1 MSYRSIIVVLAAA
14 VLVSAFLLHLF
25 VREASA
31 AWSAFAVHPEIRGS
45 LRKELVDLRTLARL
59 NPAQSADY
67 RRRFDT
73 TRHLL
78 NRTEVLEMNR
88 DTIVRRYEQMLLAA
102 IVVLMS
108 LTAATY
114 VLLRRRDEQRLAQ
127 LRLAIVALSKG
138 EAVQMAGGGGDLIGR
153 VFSIVGET
161 AQVVARDRRR
171 LSELDHLASWQ
182 ESARR
187 IAHELRTPLTAA
199 RLEAEKVHAT
209 SVIEELDVLASFT
222 NQFTSFAALG
232 PPALKTESLQRV
244 VTDFMERFGD
254 VWPSVRL
261 AISGYDHNLPVSI
274 DREMIRRVLVNL
286 CANSALAGARTVD
299 LHLGAGSVEVV
310 DDAGGI
316 DARIVSRLFT
326 PYVTTR
332 ASAEGMGLGLAISK
346 KILLDHGGDLELVE
360 TGPRGTRFRLTF
372 PLQASAAGAR

>member
-1 MSYRSIIVVLAAA
+1 MSYRSIIVVLATA
-14 VLVSAFLLHLF
+14 VLLSALLLRLF
-25 VREASA
+25 AREASA

-45 LRKELVDLRTLARL
+45 LRAQLVDLRTLARL
-59 NPAQSADY
+59 NPAQSAEY
-67 RRRFDT
+67 RRRFEA
-73 TRHLL
+73 TRNLL

-88 DTIVRRYEQMLLAA
+88 DAIVRSYEQMLLAA
-102 IVVLMS
+102 IVLLMT

-138 EAVQMAGGGGDLIGR
+138 EAVPVTGGGDLIGR
-153 VFSIVGET
+153 VFAIVGET

-171 LSELDHLASWQ
+171 LSQLDHLASWQ

-199 RLEAEKVHAT
+199 RLEAEKLRAT

-222 NQFTSFAALG
+222 TQFTSFAALG
-232 PPALKTESLQRV
+232 PPALNPESLRRV
-244 VTDFMERFGD
+244 VSDFVERFAD
-254 VWPSVRL
+254 VWPSTRL
-261 AISGYDHNLPVSI
+261 SLTGDDGDRPVSI

-286 CANSALAGARTVD
+286 CANSALAGARHVELRVGTGTVD
-299 LHLGAGSVEVV
+299 VI

-316 DARIVSRLFT
+316 DAQIVSRIFT

-332 ASAEGMGLGLAISK
+332 TSGEGMGLGLAISK
-346 KILLDHGGDLELVE
+346 KIVLDHGGDLELIE
-360 TGPRGTRFRLTF
+360 TGPRGTRFRLTL
-372 PLQASAAGAR
+372 PVDASAVAPR

>member
-1 MSYRSIIVVLAAA
+1 MSYRAIIVVLAAA
-14 VLVSAFLLHLF
+14 VLASALLLHLF
-25 VREASA
+25 AREASA

-45 LRKELVDLRTLARL
+45 LRAQLVDLRTLARL
-59 NPAQSADY
+59 NPDQAAEY

-73 TRHLL
+73 TRNLL

-88 DTIVRRYEQMLLAA
+88 DAIVRRYEQMLLAA
-102 IVVLMS
+102 IVVLMT

-138 EAVQMAGGGGDLIGR
+138 EAVQTPGGGDLIGR

-161 AQVVARDRRR
+161 AQIVARDRRR

-222 NQFTSFAALG
+222 NQFTSFATLG
-232 PPALKTESLQRV
+232 PPALKSESLRRV
-244 VTDFMERFGD
+244 VSDFVERFGD
-254 VWPSVRL
+254 VWPNTHL
-261 AISGYDHNLPVSI
+261 TMSGDEDDAAVSI

-286 CANSALAGARTVD
+286 CANSALAGARNVE
-299 LHLGAGSVEVV
+299 LHVARGSVDVI

-316 DARIVSRLFT
+316 DAQVVSRIFT

-332 ASAEGMGLGLAISK
+332 RSGEGMGLGLPISK
-346 KILLDHGGDLELVE
+346 KIMLDHGGDLELIE
-360 TGPRGTRFRLTF
+360 TSPRGTRFRLTL
-372 PLQASAAGAR
+372 PAVDAR

>member
-1 MSYRSIIVVLAAA
+1 MSYRSIILVLAAA
-14 VLVSAFLLHLF
+14 VLVSALLLRLF
-25 VREASA
+25 AREASA

-45 LRKELVDLRTLARL
+45 LRAQLVDLRTLARL

-67 RRRFDT
+67 RRRFDA

-88 DTIVRRYEQMLLAA
+88 DAIVRRYEQMLLAA
-102 IVVLMS
+102 IALLMT

-138 EAVQMAGGGGDLIGR
+138 EAVPVAGGGDLIGR
-153 VFSIVGET
+153 VFAIVGET

-171 LSELDHLASWQ
+171 LSQLDHLASWQ

-199 RLEAEKVHAT
+199 RLEAEKLHAT

-222 NQFTSFAALG
+222 SQFTSFAALG

-244 VTDFMERFGD
+244 LMDFVERFGD
-254 VWPSVRL
+254 VWPNVRL
-261 AISGYDHNLPVSI
+261 TISGYDHNLPVSI

-286 CANSALAGARTVD
+286 CANSALAGARRVE
-299 LHLGAGSVEVV
+299 LHLGAGSVEVI

-316 DARIVSRLFT
+316 DAQIVSRLFT

-372 PLQASAAGAR
+372 PLQASAVDAR

>member
-1 MSYRSIIVVLAAA
+1 MSYRSIILVLAAA
-14 VLVSAFLLHLF
+14 VLVSALLLRLF
-25 VREASA
+25 AREASA

-45 LRKELVDLRTLARL
+45 LRAQLGDLRTLARL
-59 NPAQSADY
+59 NPDQAADY
-67 RRRFDT
+67 RKRFET
-73 TRHLL
+73 TRNLL
-78 NRTEVLEMNR
+78 FRTEVLEMNR
-88 DTIVRRYEQMLLAA
+88 DAIMRRYEEMLLAA
-102 IVVLMS
+102 IVVLMT

-138 EAVQMAGGGGDLIGR
+138 EAVPVPGGGDLIGR
-153 VFSIVGET
+153 VFTIVGET

-199 RLEAEKVHAT
+199 RLEAERVQAT
-209 SVIEELDVLASFT
+209 SVLEELDVLASFT
-222 NQFTSFAALG
+222 SQFTSFAALG
-232 PPALKTESLQRV
+232 PPALRSECLHRV
-244 VTDFMERFGD
+244 VSDFVERFGD
-254 VWPSVRL
+254 VWPGTRL
-261 AISGYDHNLPVSI
+261 LLTGYDRSSVSI

-286 CANSALAGARTVD
+286 TANSALAGARAVE
-299 LHLGAGSVEVV
+299 LQVGAGSVDVI

-316 DARIVSRLFT
+316 DASVVSRIFT

-332 ASAEGMGLGLAISK
+332 TSGDGMGLGLAISK

-372 PLQASAAGAR
+372 ALPAATVAAR

>member
-1 MSYRSIIVVLAAA
+1 MSYRAIIIVLAAA
-14 VLVSAFLLHLF
+14 VLTSALLLHLF
-25 VREASA
+25 AREASA

-45 LRKELVDLRTLARL
+45 LRAQLVDLRTLARL
-59 NPAQSADY
+59 NPDQAAEY

-73 TRHLL
+73 TRNLL

-88 DTIVRRYEQMLLAA
+88 DVIVRRYEQMLLAA
-102 IVVLMS
+102 IVVLMT

-138 EAVQMAGGGGDLIGR
+138 EAVQTPGGGDLIGR
-153 VFSIVGET
+153 VFAIVGET
-161 AQVVARDRRR
+161 AQIVARDRRR
-171 LSELDHLASWQ
+171 LSQLDHLASWQ

-222 NQFTSFAALG
+222 NQFTSFATLG
-232 PPALKTESLQRV
+232 PPALENESLRRV
-244 VTDFMERFGD
+244 VSDFVERFAD
-254 VWPSVRL
+254 VWPNTHL
-261 AISGYDHNLPVSI
+261 TMNGDEDDEPVSV

-286 CANSALAGARTVD
+286 CANSALAGAHNVE
-299 LHLGAGSVEVV
+299 LHVARGSVDVI

-316 DARIVSRLFT
+316 DAQVVSRIFT

-332 ASAEGMGLGLAISK
+332 RSGEGMGLGLPISK
-346 KILLDHGGDLELVE
+346 KIMLDHGGDLELIE
-360 TGPRGTRFRLTF
+360 TSPRGTRFRLTF
-372 PLQASAAGAR
+372 PAVDAR

>member
-1 MSYRSIIVVLAAA
+1 MSYRAIIVVLAAA
-14 VLVSAFLLHLF
+14 VLASALLLHLF
-25 VREASA
+25 AREASA

-45 LRKELVDLRTLARL
+45 LRAQLVDLRTLARL
-59 NPAQSADY
+59 NPDQAAEY

-73 TRHLL
+73 TRNLL

-88 DTIVRRYEQMLLAA
+88 DAIVRRYEQMLLAA
-102 IVVLMS
+102 IVVLMT

-138 EAVQMAGGGGDLIGR
+138 EAVQTSGGGDLIGR

-161 AQVVARDRRR
+161 AQIVARDRRR

-222 NQFTSFAALG
+222 NQFTSFATLG
-232 PPALKTESLQRV
+232 PPALKRESLRQV
-244 VTDFMERFGD
+244 VSDFVERFGD
-254 VWPSVRL
+254 VWPNTHL
-261 AISGYDHNLPVSI
+261 TMSGEDDAPVSI

-286 CANSALAGARTVD
+286 CANSALAGAHNVE
-299 LHLGAGSVEVV
+299 LHVARGSVDVI

-316 DARIVSRLFT
+316 DAEVVSRIFT

-332 ASAEGMGLGLAISK
+332 RSGEGMGLGLPISK
-346 KILLDHGGDLELVE
+346 KILLDHGGDLELLE
-360 TGPRGTRFRLTF
+360 TSPRGTRFRLTF
-372 PLQASAAGAR
+372 PAVDAR

>member
-1 MSYRSIIVVLAAA
+1 MSYRSIVLVLAVA
-14 VLVSAFLLHLF
+14 VLASALLLHLF
-25 VREASA
+25 AREASA

-45 LRKELVDLRTLARL
+45 LRAQLADLRTLARL
-59 NPAQSADY
+59 NPVQAADY

-88 DTIVRRYEQMLLAA
+88 DAIVRRYEQMLLTA
-102 IVVLMS
+102 IVVLMT

-114 VLLRRRDEQRLAQ
+114 VLLRRRDEQRLAR

-138 EAVQMAGGGGDLIGR
+138 EAVQMSGGGGDLIGR
-153 VFSIVGET
+153 VFTIVSET
-161 AQVVARDRRR
+161 AHVVARDRRR

-232 PPALKTESLQRV
+232 PPALKTESLHRV
-244 VTDFMERFGD
+244 VTDFVERFGD

-261 AISGYDHNLPVSI
+261 TIGGYDHNLPVWL

-286 CANSALAGARTVD
+286 CANSALAGASSVELR
-299 LHLGAGSVEVV
+299 LGAGSVEVI

-316 DARIVSRLFT
+316 DERVVSRIFT

-332 ASAEGMGLGLAISK
+332 GSADGMGLGLAISK

-372 PLQASAAGAR
+372 PLHAPAAEAR